1 MNMLSRVR
9 LLCCMFCL
17 FAYTTFLRAQE
28 SGWQLNVRDYQFNMT
43 AYVQLEVDG
52 TPVEDYSN
60 YELAAFVG
68 DECRGIA
75 VPDSKDGYQWLQLMM
90 YSNTP
95 NETIGFKVYDKEKAR
110 ALKIN
115 ETVTFADMGIVGMP
129 SSPMNLTMKMYT
141 LGDVND
147 DGRFNSSD
155 VMLAISAVL
164 KRPLPANAISEA
176 IDANED
182 GRINSTD
189 IMIIINKVLKK

>member
-1 MNMLSRVR
+1 MLSRVR

-43 AYVQLEVDG
+43 AYVQLVVDG

-115 ETVTFADMGIVGMP
+115 DTVTFADMGQVGMP

-141 LGDVND
+141 PGDVND
-147 DGRFNSSD
+147 DGKFT
-155 VMLAISAVL
+155 
-164 KRPLPANAISEA
+164 NADIICIRRIMAGYVDSKVIPEA
-176 IDANED
+176 AEVSGD
-182 GRINSTD
+182 
-189 IMIIINKVLKK
+189 NKVTNADIISVRRIMAGY

>member
-1 MNMLSRVR
+1 MLSRVR

-43 AYVQLEVDG
+43 AYVQLVVDG

-115 ETVTFADMGIVGMP
+115 ETVTFADMGQVGMP
-129 SSPMNLTMKMYT
+129 SSPMNMTMKMYT

-147 DGRFNSSD
+147 DGFIDIAD
-155 VMLAISAVL
+155 VTSVL
-164 KRPLPANAISEA
+164 TIMAGKGGSNLIEEA
-176 IDANED
+176 ADVNED
-182 GRINSTD
+182 GYID
-189 IMIIINKVLKK
+189 IADVTSILSIMAGK

>member
-1 MNMLSRVR
+1 MLSRVR

-43 AYVQLEVDG
+43 AYVQLAVDG

-115 ETVTFADMGIVGMP
+115 ETVTFADMGQVGMP
-129 SSPMNLTMKMYT
+129 SSPMNMTMKMYT

-147 DGRFNSSD
+147 DGFIDIAD
-155 VMLAISAVL
+155 VTSVL
-164 KRPLPANAISEA
+164 TIMAGKGGSNLIEEA
-176 IDANED
+176 ADVNED
-182 GRINSTD
+182 GYID
-189 IMIIINKVLKK
+189 IADVTSILSIMAGK

>member
-1 MNMLSRVR
+1 
-9 LLCCMFCL
+9 MFCL

-43 AYVQLEVDG
+43 AYVQLVVDG

-147 DGRFNSSD
+147 DGFIDIAD
-155 VMLAISAVL
+155 VTSVL
-164 KRPLPANAISEA
+164 TIMAGKGGSNLIEEA
-176 IDANED
+176 ADVNED
-182 GRINSTD
+182 GYID
-189 IMIIINKVLKK
+189 IADVTSILSIMAGK

>member
-1 MNMLSRVR
+1 MLSRVR

-43 AYVQLEVDG
+43 AYVQLKVDG

-75 VPDSKDGYQWLQLMM
+75 VSDSKDGYQWLQLMM

-141 LGDVND
+141 PGDVND
-147 DGRFNSSD
+147 DGKFTNADIICIRRIMAGYVDSKVIPEAAEVSGDNKITNAD
-155 VMLAISAVL
+155 IISV
-164 KRPLPANAISEA
+164 R
-176 IDANED
+176 
-182 GRINSTD
+182 RI
-189 IMIIINKVLKK
+189 MAGY

>member
-1 MNMLSRVR
+1 MLSRVR

-43 AYVQLEVDG
+43 AYVQLVVDG

-68 DECRGIA
+68 NDCRGIA

-115 ETVTFADMGIVGMP
+115 ETVTFADMGQVGMP
-129 SSPMNLTMKMYT
+129 SSPMNMTMKMYT

-147 DGRFNSSD
+147 DGFIDIAD
-155 VMLAISAVL
+155 VTSVL
-164 KRPLPANAISEA
+164 TIMAGKGGSNLIEEA
-176 IDANED
+176 ADVNED
-182 GRINSTD
+182 GYID
-189 IMIIINKVLKK
+189 IADVTSILSIMAGK

>member
-1 MNMLSRVR
+1 MLSRVR

-141 LGDVND
+141 PGDVND
-147 DGRFNSSD
+147 DGKFTNADIICIRRIMAGYVDSKVIPEAAEVSGDNKITNAD
-155 VMLAISAVL
+155 IISV
-164 KRPLPANAISEA
+164 R
-176 IDANED
+176 
-182 GRINSTD
+182 RI
-189 IMIIINKVLKK
+189 MAGY

>member
-1 MNMLSRVR
+1 MLSRVR

-147 DGRFNSSD
+147 DGFIDIAD
-155 VMLAISAVL
+155 VTSVL
-164 KRPLPANAISEA
+164 TIMAGKGGSNLIEEA
-176 IDANED
+176 ADVNED
-182 GRINSTD
+182 GYID
-189 IMIIINKVLKK
+189 IADVTSILSIMAGK

>member
-1 MNMLSRVR
+1 MLSRVR

-43 AYVQLEVDG
+43 AYVQLVVDG
-52 TPVEDYSN
+52 TSVEDYSN

-115 ETVTFADMGIVGMP
+115 ETVTFADMGQVGMP
-129 SSPMNLTMKMYT
+129 SSPMNMTMKMYT

-147 DGRFNSSD
+147 DGFIDIAD
-155 VMLAISAVL
+155 VTSVL
-164 KRPLPANAISEA
+164 TIMAGKGGSNLIEEA
-176 IDANED
+176 ADVNED
-182 GRINSTD
+182 GYID
-189 IMIIINKVLKK
+189 IADVTSILSIMAGK

>member
-1 MNMLSRVR
+1 MLSRVR

-43 AYVQLEVDG
+43 AYVQLVVDG

-115 ETVTFADMGIVGMP
+115 ETVTFADMGQVGMP
-129 SSPMNLTMKMYT
+129 SSPMNMTMKMYT

-147 DGRFNSSD
+147 DGFIDIAD
-155 VMLAISAVL
+155 VTSVL
-164 KRPLPANAISEA
+164 TIMAGGSNLIEEA
-176 IDANED
+176 ADVNED
-182 GRINSTD
+182 GYID
-189 IMIIINKVLKK
+189 IADVTSILSIMAGK

>member
-43 AYVQLEVDG
+43 AYVQLVVDG

-115 ETVTFADMGIVGMP
+115 ETVTFADMGQVGMP
-129 SSPMNLTMKMYT
+129 SSPMNMTMKMYT

-147 DGRFNSSD
+147 DGFIDIAD
-155 VMLAISAVL
+155 VTSVL
-164 KRPLPANAISEA
+164 TIMAGKGGSNLIEEA
-176 IDANED
+176 ADVNED
-182 GRINSTD
+182 GYID
-189 IMIIINKVLKK
+189 IADVTSILSIMAGK

>member
-1 MNMLSRVR
+1 MLSRVR

-43 AYVQLEVDG
+43 AYVQLVVDG

-115 ETVTFADMGIVGMP
+115 ETVTFADMGQVGMP

-141 LGDVND
+141 PGDVND
-147 DGRFNSSD
+147 DGKFT
-155 VMLAISAVL
+155 
-164 KRPLPANAISEA
+164 NADIICIRRIMAGYVDSKVIPEA
-176 IDANED
+176 AEVSGD
-182 GRINSTD
+182 
-189 IMIIINKVLKK
+189 NKVTNADIISVRRIMAGY

>member
-1 MNMLSRVR
+1 MLSRVR

-43 AYVQLEVDG
+43 AYVQLVVDG

-75 VPDSKDGYQWLQLMM
+75 VPDSKDGCQWLQLMM

-141 LGDVND
+141 PGDVND
-147 DGRFNSSD
+147 DGKFTNADIICIRRIMAGYVDSKVIPEAAEVSGDNKITNAD
-155 VMLAISAVL
+155 IISV
-164 KRPLPANAISEA
+164 R
-176 IDANED
+176 
-182 GRINSTD
+182 RI
-189 IMIIINKVLKK
+189 MAGY

>member
-1 MNMLSRVR
+1 MLSRVR

-43 AYVQLEVDG
+43 AYVQLVVDG

-147 DGRFNSSD
+147 DGFIDIAD
-155 VMLAISAVL
+155 VTSVL
-164 KRPLPANAISEA
+164 TIMAGKGGSNLIEEA
-176 IDANED
+176 ADVNED
-182 GRINSTD
+182 GYID
-189 IMIIINKVLKK
+189 IADVTSILSIMAGK